1 MHHCAATARGVS
13 KAFLVGDLPFGS
25 CLTPEEVATP
35 TPSPTLTP
43 ILTQTCPFGSCL
55 TPTEVAA

>member
-43 ILTQTCPFGSCL
+43 TLTLTCPS
-55 TPTEVAA
+55 TAASRPREVAA